1 MFAVI
6 KFKNAQYKVTSGQV
20 IKLPRF
26 EYDEKESSIVFDQ
39 ILFVADEDKVTI
51 GEPEIKG
58 AKVTAKILGKTR
70 SKKVRVFKFRA
81 KKRYKRTAGQIQD
94 LVAVQIEKINLK

>member
-6 KFKNAQYKVTSGQV
+6 KFKNAQYKVMGGQIV
-20 IKLPRF
+20 KLPHF
-26 EYDEKESSIVFDQ
+26 DYDEKERLIVFDQ
-39 ILFVADEDKVTI
+39 VLLIGDDEKVTV

-58 AKVTAKILGKTR
+58 AKVTAKILGDTR
-70 SKKVRVFKFRA
+70 SKKVRVFKFKA

-94 LVAVQIEKINLK
+94 LVNVQIEKINLK